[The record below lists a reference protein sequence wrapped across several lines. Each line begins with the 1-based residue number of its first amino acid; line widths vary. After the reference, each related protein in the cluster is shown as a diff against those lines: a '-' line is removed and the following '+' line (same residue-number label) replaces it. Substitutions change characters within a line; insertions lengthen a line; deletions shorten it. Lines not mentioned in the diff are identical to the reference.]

1 MDSKKEQIVRI
12 ALKRFSHYGFNKTS
26 MNEIAMDLNIT
37 KANLY
42 YYYPDKNA
50 LIKDVLDYITGML
63 TQEELLQ
70 VDAYQGDVVAVLHKM
85 LEIRAHYLREYYVLH
100 INESIEWIKG
110 QGIASLLMEMH
121 LKNIEI
127 VKQLFT
133 KAIAYGELIMADVE
147 QSAVSFVEIF
157 RGLSLIKSV
166 DDIVSGMPNSN
177 KVDEIL
183 ASQKSA
189 IDFIFSNKLNNINK
203 KKIII

>member
-183 ASQKSA
+183 ASQKAA

>member
-1 MDSKKEQIVRI
+1 MDNKKEQIVGV
-12 ALKRFSHYGFNKTS
+12 ALKRFSHYGFHKTS

-50 LIKDVLDYITGML
+50 LIKDVLSFISGLL
-63 TQEELLQ
+63 TQEELAE
-70 VDAYQGDVVAVLHKM
+70 VDAYQGDVVAVLHRI
-85 LEIRAHYLREYYVLH
+85 LNIRAHYLREYYVLH

-110 QGIASLLMEMH
+110 QGIATLLMEMH
-121 LKNIEI
+121 LKDIEI
-127 VKQLFT
+127 VKQLFN
-133 KAIAYGELIMADVE
+133 KAIAYGELIIADVA

-166 DDIVSGMPNSN
+166 DDIVSGMPNAD

-183 ASQKSA
+183 ASQKAA
-189 IDFIFSNKLNNINK
+189 IDFIFSNKLSNLNK
-203 KKIII
+203 KKIIF